1 MFEEL
6 KSQHQNNLPFVVFRP
21 PNAKRAKYYLQKDDK
36 LNTIND
42 FTEQGFLFAPFN
54 AFESGKIVLFPVADC
69 EVNSIE
75 ISPKNSYLKANQ
87 IEQNSTAVTD
97 EYLNLI
103 DTALY
108 EIKSGSLTKVVLS
121 QQFSFQLKDLEP
133 FDIFERMVNK
143 YSTAFV
149 YYWFHPKV
157 GTWLGA
163 TPESLLTIDGNY
175 LTTMSLA
182 GTQKYVENS
191 ETSWQEKE
199 LNEQY
204 IVTKF
209 IRDQLEASGIN
220 SDQITSDRV
229 HTIRAGNL
237 WHLQTKIEAHIN
249 TSNFSLEKLIS
260 NLHPT
265 PAVCGEPKLQAYQ
278 FILSNEGYDRL
289 YYTGFL
295 GEINIFK
302 SRERN
307 KRTSNIENSAYKSV
321 SKITNLYVNLRCMQ
335 IINKQA
341 IIYVGGGITK
351 DSKPDNEWQELI
363 AKLQTVKSVL

>member
-1 MFEEL
+1 MFDEL
-6 KSQHQNNLPFVVFRP
+6 KNQHQNNLPFVVFRP
-21 PNAKRAKYYLQKDDK
+21 PNAQRTKYYLQKDDK

-54 AFESGKIVLFPVADC
+54 AFESGKIVLFPVANC

-75 ISPKNSYLKANQ
+75 ISSKNSYLNANQ
-87 IEQNSTAVTD
+87 IEQNSSVVTD

-103 DTALY
+103 DTALN
-108 EIKSGSLTKVVLS
+108 EIKSGSLKKVVLS

-143 YSTAFV
+143 YPTAFV
-149 YYWFHPKV
+149 YCWFHPKV

-163 TPESLLTIDGNY
+163 TPETLLTIDGNY

-182 GTQKYVENS
+182 GTQKYNENKKVV
-191 ETSWQEKE
+191 WQKKE
-199 LNEQY
+199 LEEQQ
-204 IVTKF
+204 IVTHY
-209 IRDQLEASGIN
+209 ILNQLKASGVQ
-220 SDQITSDRV
+220 SDQITSNEV
-229 HTIRAGNL
+229 NTIRAGNL
-237 WHLQTKIEAHIN
+237 WHLQTKIDAQIN
-249 TSNFSLEKLIS
+249 TSSFSLEKLLS

-302 SRERN
+302 SLERN

-321 SKITNLYVNLRCMQ
+321 SKITKLYVNLRCMQ

>member
-6 KSQHQNNLPFVVFRP
+6 KRQHQNNLPFVVFRP
-21 PNAKRAKYYLQKDDK
+21 PNTKQAKHYLQKDDK
-36 LNTIND
+36 LHTINN
-42 FTEQGFLFAPFN
+42 FTEQGFVFAPFN
-54 AFESGKIVLFPVADC
+54 AFKSGKIVLLPIANC

-75 ISPKNSYLKANQ
+75 ISTKNSYSNANQ

-103 DTALY
+103 ETALNN
-108 EIKSGSLTKVVLS
+108 IKSSSLKKVVLS

-133 FDIFERMVNK
+133 LTIFERMVNK
-143 YSTAFV
+143 YPTAFV
-149 YYWFHPKV
+149 YCWFHPKV

-163 TPESLLTIDGNY
+163 TPETLLTIDGNY

-182 GTQKYVENS
+182 GTQRYVENS
-191 ETSWQEKE
+191 EVSWQEKE
-199 LNEQY
+199 LNEQD

-209 IRDQLEASGIN
+209 IRYQLETSGVN
-220 SDQITSDRV
+220 VDQTTSDQVQTV
-229 HTIRAGNL
+229 RAGNL
-237 WHLQTKIEAHIN
+237 WHLQTKIGAYIN
-249 TSNFSLEKLIS
+249 TSHFSLEKLLS

-265 PAVCGEPKLQAYQ
+265 PAVCGEPKLEAYQ
-278 FILSNEGYDRL
+278 FILKNEGYNRQ

-295 GEINIFK
+295 GEINLFK

-307 KRTSNIENSAYKSV
+307 KRHSNIENSAYKSV
-321 SKITNLYVNLRCMQ
+321 SKTTNLYVNLRCMQ
-335 IINKQA
+335 IINEQA
-341 IIYVGGGITK
+341 VIYVGGGVTK
-351 DSKPDNEWQELI
+351 NSKPDSEWQELI

>member
-21 PNAKRAKYYLQKDDK
+21 PNAQRAKYYLQKDDK

-54 AFESGKIVLFPVADC
+54 AFESGKIVLFPVANC

-75 ISPKNSYLKANQ
+75 ISSKNSYLNANQ

-103 DTALY
+103 DTALN
-108 EIKSGSLTKVVLS
+108 EIKSGSLKKVVLS

-133 FDIFERMVNK
+133 FEIFERMVNK
-143 YSTAFV
+143 YLTAFV
-149 YYWFHPKV
+149 YCWHHPKV

-163 TPESLLTIDGNY
+163 TPETLLTVSGHH

-182 GTQKYVENS
+182 GTQKYNENKKVV
-191 ETSWQEKE
+191 WQKKE
-199 LNEQY
+199 LEEQQ
-204 IVTKF
+204 IVTNY
-209 IRDQLEASGIN
+209 ILNQLKASGVQ
-220 SDQITSDRV
+220 SDQITSNEV
-229 HTIRAGNL
+229 NTIRAGNL
-237 WHLQTKIEAHIN
+237 WHLQTKIDAQIDV
-249 TSNFSLEKLIS
+249 SNFSLNNLLHH
-260 NLHPT
+260 LHPT
-265 PAVCGEPKLQAYQ
+265 PAVCGEPKSEAYQ
-278 FILSNEGYDRL
+278 FIRKHEGYNRQ

-302 SRERN
+302 SRQRN
-307 KRTSNIENSAYKSV
+307 KRTSNIENLAYKSV
-321 SKITNLYVNLRCMQ
+321 SKTSNLYVNLRCMQ
-335 IINKQA
+335 IIDNKA
-341 IIYVGGGITK
+341 VIYVGGGITK
-351 DSKPDNEWQELI
+351 DSKPDNEWQELM